1 MFQIKEYKVLF
12 VFRLLYDFS
21 LVVIGVKPFCPQ
33 DLADRTFKHQMWK
46 DINSTQKHNL
56 DNSEK
61 WVCCHFEYPILLLSP
76 IIIFRPHVSKIPYHL
91 FAHIFLLQYI
101 TYPMC
106 YHETKFLEIVYTVD
120 HEVSTSPCN
129 CVDWLLN
136 LSRDCFGLHRGK
148 NVKVTTEV
156 EVPKRHLLRPTYII
170 HGHSPPGFV
179 VREAK

>member
-21 LVVIGVKPFCPQ
+21 LVVIGVKPFRPQ

-91 FAHIFLLQYI
+91 FTHILLLQHI
-101 TYPMC
+101 TYPLWSRPNFKHYYEERIKSRPSDRAVFSMSNS
-106 YHETKFLEIVYTVD
+106 TFASATTVLSCLQSANFFSNLTGNYSIYW
-120 HEVSTSPCN
+120 ESTRFSPFSFG
-129 CVDWLLN
+129 DQISGLGLL
-136 LSRDCFGLHRGK
+136 
-148 NVKVTTEV
+148 
-156 EVPKRHLLRPTYII
+156 
-170 HGHSPPGFV
+170 
-179 VREAK
+179 